1 MEIHK
6 IGPLSYSK
14 QQQTNRPQ
22 NTTWAG
28 GLYEKKLKRG
38 LQHARRTPS
47 SCDPNKDAI
56 NPRKGNGIHGM
67 RIFARPPS
75 PPKPV
80 AESKGQPQSCPSSSL
95 RANNLPHRTFHT
107 PAENEG
113 PDAGQENGQTPE
125 NTFPWDTHMG
135 KLAVTFRA
143 AVWAELQPRG
153 GELDNPWHSY
163 PLAPLPEVSP
173 SSTNRRKR
181 EHRTVAATGGRESPQ
196 RRWVE
201 PWPLRGCPRP
211 DPQGL

>member
-1 MEIHK
+1 MEIRK
-6 IGPLSYSK
+6 SGPLSYSK

-22 NTTWAG
+22 NTKWAG

-38 LQHARRTPS
+38 LQQARRTPS
-47 SCDPNKDAI
+47 SRDPNKGAVK
-56 NPRKGNGIHGM
+56 PRQSKGIHGM

-80 AESKGQPQSCPSSSL
+80 AESKGKPQSCPSSSL

-107 PAENEG
+107 PTENEG
-113 PDAGQENGQTPE
+113 PDIGQENGQTPGKHISLGH
-125 NTFPWDTHMG
+125 TC
-135 KLAVTFRA
+135 KLAVTFRV

-153 GELDNPWHSY
+153 GELDNTWHSY
-163 PLAPLPEVSP
+163 PLAPLPEVSL

-201 PWPLRGCPRP
+201 PWPLQGCPRP